1 MICYQLRCGMGH
13 EFEGWFPGSAA
24 FDDQARRCLLSCP
37 QCGTPDVS
45 RALMTPA
52 VRTAPARAPA
62 IAPARPESG
71 PVMPAAMLAALQR
84 LRRDVEERCED
95 VGDKF
100 ADEAL
105 KIHRG
110 DGERRGIY
118 GQASEEEC
126 DRLADEGVEIMA
138 IPWVPRADG

>member
-1 MICYQLRCGMGH
+1 M
-13 EFEGWFPGSAA
+13 A
-24 FDDQARRCLLSCP
+24 
-37 QCGTPDVS
+37 
-45 RALMTPA
+45 PA
-52 VRTAPARAPA
+52 VRTAPAREPVTERPRPQTEAA
-62 IAPARPESG
+62 IPDA
-71 PVMPAAMLAALQR
+71 MMAAMQR
-84 LRRDVEERCED
+84 LRQYVEERCED

-118 GQASEEEC
+118 GQASEEDC

-138 IPWVPRADG
+138 VPWVPRADG